1 MADNQYG
8 GQYYKKMF
16 CFVFKPQNT
25 IYYKCNQTSKPYDVQ
40 YNRNNEIE
48 YMF

>member
-1 MADNQYG
+1 MAENQYG
-8 GQYYKKMF
+8 GIIKIIF

-25 IYYKCNQTSKPYDVQ
+25 IYCKCNQTLKPYDVQ